1 MLISF
6 GASIGAFLQWIIQ
19 VFKIDITLDLDILH
33 SFLQY
38 YYSCVF
44 QVIMHERM
52 WHNSNPVPW
61 MNVLKDKDVH
71 EVSTVCSLD
80 HGHSY
85 CYSLDTASKN
95 IFIWKFYLFLSDD
108 DKHSQQ
114 MLNYHFFFLLS
125 FSHWCFQPQS
135 VQAWHKLHRSLIF
148 ILHLS
153 YLVLLLV
160 SLVSRHPL
168 AFIIESVSLNFIG
181 QFSILRHNV
190 PISASRVTPY
200 AIVLGFLTF
209 LCLSGKYFGQIFSE

>member
-1 MLISF
+1 MLSLGGMLISF

-38 YYSCVF
+38 YYSCAF

-52 WHNSNPVPW
+52 WQNSNPVPW

-85 CYSLDTASKN
+85 CYSLVTASKY
-95 IFIWKFYLFLSDD
+95 IFIWKFYLYLLDD

-114 MLNYHFFFLLS
+114 MLN
-125 FSHWCFQPQS
+125 
-135 VQAWHKLHRSLIF
+135 
-148 ILHLS
+148 
-153 YLVLLLV
+153 
-160 SLVSRHPL
+160 
-168 AFIIESVSLNFIG
+168 
-181 QFSILRHNV
+181 
-190 PISASRVTPY
+190 
-200 AIVLGFLTF
+200 
-209 LCLSGKYFGQIFSE
+209 